1 MKALITNAAMTLLD
15 DQITNAAEK
24 GVVDL
29 SYGLIPN
36 GYLLIQD
43 GLISALGPMS
53 ALPEYLPKNLANDTA
68 MGHMDVTIDANGR
81 LLTPALI
88 DCHTHIVYGGHR
100 AAEFELRLN
109 GASYAEVAKAGG
121 GIVSTVSATRA
132 QSVEQLLEEA
142 LVRVDALI
150 AEGVSLIEVK
160 SGYGLDVQTEL
171 RMLRAA
177 RAIEAARPVRVVTSF
192 LGAHAMPPGD
202 DGSPEDYIEK
212 TCIPALRQAHQ
223 EGLVDA
229 VDGFCESIA
238 FSADQIAPLFD
249 VAAELGL
256 PVKVHAEQLT
266 RCGGS
271 LLAAHHRALSVD
283 HVEYANEDDVIA
295 LGVAGSAAVMLPG
308 AFYTLRET
316 QKPPV
321 ALFRKHGVPMA
332 LATDANPGSSPLT
345 SVLLAM
351 NMGCTLFGM
360 TPHEALAGVTRNAAR
375 ALGVSDSGMLR
386 PGLRADLALWDV
398 AHPAELSYR
407 IGFNPLYR
415 RIYGGKSH
423 DHSGSR

>member
-1 MKALITNAAMTLLD
+1 MKALITNAAMALLD

-24 GVVDL
+24 GVTDRF
-29 SYGLIPN
+29 YGLIPS
-36 GYLLIQD
+36 GYLFIEN
-43 GLISALGPMS
+43 GVISAFGPMS
-53 ALPEYLPKNLANDTA
+53 ALQADLANKTA
-68 MGHMDVTIDANGR
+68 MNQIDDAVDAAGR

-88 DCHTHIVYGGHR
+88 DCHTHVVYGGHR
-100 AAEFELRLN
+100 ALEFEMRLK

-121 GIVSTVSATRA
+121 GIVSTVSATRS
-132 QSVEQLLEEA
+132 QTVEQLVEEA

-150 AEGVSLIEVK
+150 AEGVSLIEIK
-160 SGYGLDVQTEL
+160 SGYGLDIETEL

-177 RAIEAARPVRVVTSF
+177 RSIEAARPVRVITSF
-192 LGAHAMPPGD
+192 LGAHAMPPGED
-202 DGSPEDYIEK
+202 MSPEGYIEK
-212 TCIPALRQAHQ
+212 TCIPALRQAHK

-238 FSADQIAPLFD
+238 FSAEQIVPLFN

-256 PVKVHAEQLT
+256 PVKLHAEQLT

-271 LLAAHHRALSVD
+271 LLAASHKALSVD
-283 HVEYANEDDVIA
+283 HVEYANKEDVIA
-295 LGVAGSAAVMLPG
+295 LAAAGCTAVLLPG

-321 ALFRKHGVPMA
+321 ALFRDQGVPMA
-332 LATDANPGSSPLT
+332 LATDANPGSSPMT

-360 TPHEALAGVTRNAAR
+360 TPYEALAGVTRNAAR

-398 AHPAELSYR
+398 AHPAELAYR
-407 IGFNPLYR
+407 IGFNPLHR
-415 RIYGGKSH
+415 RIFGGQIT
-423 DHSGSR
+423 

>member
-1 MKALITNAAMTLLD
+1 MKALITNAAMALLD

-24 GVVDL
+24 GVTDRF
-29 SYGLIPN
+29 YGLIPS
-36 GYLLIQD
+36 GYLFIEN
-43 GLISALGPMS
+43 GVISAFGPMS
-53 ALPEYLPKNLANDTA
+53 ALQADLANNTA
-68 MGHMDVTIDANGR
+68 MNQIDEAIDAAGR

-88 DCHTHIVYGGHR
+88 DCHTHVVYGGHR
-100 AAEFELRLN
+100 ALEFEMRLK

-121 GIVSTVSATRA
+121 GIVSTVSATRS
-132 QSVEQLLEEA
+132 QSVEQLVEEA
-142 LVRVDALI
+142 LARVDALI
-150 AEGVSLIEVK
+150 AEGVSLIEIK
-160 SGYGLDVQTEL
+160 SGYGLDIETEL

-177 RAIEAARPVRVVTSF
+177 RSIEAARPVRVITSF
-192 LGAHAMPPGD
+192 LGAHAMPPGED
-202 DGSPEDYIEK
+202 MSPEGYIEK
-212 TCIPALRQAHQ
+212 TCIPALRRAHK

-238 FSADQIAPLFD
+238 FSAEQIVPLFN

-256 PVKVHAEQLT
+256 PVKLHAEQLT

-271 LLAAHHRALSVD
+271 LLAASHKALSVD
-283 HVEYANEDDVIA
+283 HVEYANKEDVIA
-295 LGVAGSAAVMLPG
+295 LAAAGCTAVLLPG

-321 ALFRKHGVPMA
+321 ALFRDQGVPMA
-332 LATDANPGSSPLT
+332 LATDANPGSSPMT

-360 TPHEALAGVTRNAAR
+360 TPYEALAGVTRNAAR

-398 AHPAELSYR
+398 AHPAELAYR
-407 IGFNPLYR
+407 IGFNPLHR
-415 RIYGGKSH
+415 RIFGGQIT
-423 DHSGSR
+423 

>member
-24 GVVDL
+24 GVVDEP
-29 SYGLIPN
+29 YGLIPN
-36 GYLLIQD
+36 GYLLIRD

-53 ALPEYLPKNLANDTA
+53 ALPEYLANDTA

-100 AAEFELRLN
+100 AVEFELRLN

-132 QSVEQLLEEA
+132 QSVEQLLEGA
-142 LVRVDALI
+142 LARVDALI

-192 LGAHAMPPGD
+192 LGAHAMPPD
-202 DGSPEDYIEK
+202 EDGSPEDYIEK
-212 TCIPALRQAHQ
+212 TCIPALRQAYQ

-256 PVKVHAEQLT
+256 PVKLHAEQLT

-271 LLAAHHRALSVD
+271 LLAARHKALSVD

-415 RIYGGKSH
+415 RIYGGQIT
-423 DHSGSR
+423 

>member
-15 DQITNAAEK
+15 DQITNEAEK

-29 SYGLIPN
+29 SYGLILN

-53 ALPEYLPKNLANDTA
+53 ALPEYLANDTANDTA

-88 DCHTHIVYGGHR
+88 DCHTHIVFGGHR
-100 AAEFELRLN
+100 AVEFELRLN
-109 GASYAEVAKAGG
+109 GASYAEMAKAGG
-121 GIVSTVSATRA
+121 GIVSTVTATRA
-132 QSVEQLLEEA
+132 QSVEQLLEGA
-142 LVRVDALI
+142 LARVDALI

-177 RAIEAARPVRVVTSF
+177 RAIEVARPVRVVTSF
-192 LGAHAMPPGD
+192 LGAHAMPPD
-202 DGSPEDYIEK
+202 ENGSPEDYIEK

-238 FSADQIAPLFD
+238 FSADQITPLFD

-256 PVKVHAEQLT
+256 PVKLHAEQLT

-271 LLAAHHRALSVD
+271 LLAARHKALSVD

-321 ALFRKHGVPMA
+321 ALFRKHGVPIA

-375 ALGVSDSGMLR
+375 ALGVFDSGMLR

-415 RIYGGKSH
+415 RIYRGQIT
-423 DHSGSR
+423 

>member
-1 MKALITNAAMTLLD
+1 MKALITNAAMALLD

-24 GVVDL
+24 GVTDRF
-29 SYGLIPN
+29 YGLIPS
-36 GYLLIQD
+36 GYLFIEN
-43 GLISALGPMS
+43 GVISAFGPMS
-53 ALPEYLPKNLANDTA
+53 ALQADLANNTA
-68 MGHMDVTIDANGR
+68 MNQIDDAIDAAGR

-88 DCHTHIVYGGHR
+88 DCHTHVVYGGHR
-100 AAEFELRLN
+100 ALEFEMRLK

-121 GIVSTVSATRA
+121 GIVSTVSATRS
-132 QSVEQLLEEA
+132 QSVEQLVEEA
-142 LVRVDALI
+142 LARVDALI
-150 AEGVSLIEVK
+150 AEGVSLIEIK
-160 SGYGLDVQTEL
+160 SGYGLDIETEL

-177 RAIEAARPVRVVTSF
+177 RSIEAARPVRVITSF
-192 LGAHAMPPGD
+192 LGAHAMPPGED
-202 DGSPEDYIEK
+202 MSPEGYIEK
-212 TCIPALRQAHQ
+212 TCIPALRQAHK

-238 FSADQIAPLFD
+238 FSAEQIVPLFN

-256 PVKVHAEQLT
+256 PVKLHAEQLT

-271 LLAAHHRALSVD
+271 LLAASHKALSVD
-283 HVEYANEDDVIA
+283 HVEYANKEDVIA
-295 LGVAGSAAVMLPG
+295 LAAAGCTAVLLPG

-321 ALFRKHGVPMA
+321 ALFRDQGVPMA
-332 LATDANPGSSPLT
+332 LATDANPGSSPMT

-360 TPHEALAGVTRNAAR
+360 TPYEALAGVTRNAAR

-398 AHPAELSYR
+398 AHPAELAYR
-407 IGFNPLYR
+407 IGFNPLHR
-415 RIYGGKSH
+415 RIFGGQIT
-423 DHSGSR
+423 

>member
-1 MKALITNAAMTLLD
+1 MKALITNAAMALLD

-24 GVVDL
+24 GVTDRF
-29 SYGLIPN
+29 YGLIPS
-36 GYLLIQD
+36 GYLFIEN
-43 GLISALGPMS
+43 GVISAFGPMS
-53 ALPEYLPKNLANDTA
+53 ALQVDLANNTA
-68 MGHMDVTIDANGR
+68 MNQIDDAIDAAGR

-88 DCHTHIVYGGHR
+88 DCHTHVVYGGHR
-100 AAEFELRLN
+100 ALEFEMRLK

-121 GIVSTVSATRA
+121 GIVSTVSATRS
-132 QSVEQLLEEA
+132 QSVEQLVEEA

-150 AEGVSLIEVK
+150 AEGVSLIEIK
-160 SGYGLDVQTEL
+160 SGYGLDIETEL

-177 RAIEAARPVRVVTSF
+177 RSIEAARPVRVITSF
-192 LGAHAMPPGD
+192 LGAHAMPPGED
-202 DGSPEDYIEK
+202 MSPEGYIEK
-212 TCIPALRQAHQ
+212 TCIPALRQAHK

-238 FSADQIAPLFD
+238 FSAEQILPLFN

-256 PVKVHAEQLT
+256 PVKLHAEQLT

-271 LLAAHHRALSVD
+271 LLAASHKALSVD
-283 HVEYANEDDVIA
+283 HVEYANKEDVIA
-295 LGVAGSAAVMLPG
+295 LAAAGCTAVLLPG

-321 ALFRKHGVPMA
+321 ALFRDQGVPMA
-332 LATDANPGSSPLT
+332 LATDANPGSSPMT

-360 TPHEALAGVTRNAAR
+360 TPYEALAGVTRNAAR

-398 AHPAELSYR
+398 AHPAELAYR
-407 IGFNPLYR
+407 IGFNPLHR
-415 RIYGGKSH
+415 RIFGGQIT
-423 DHSGSR
+423 

>member
-1 MKALITNAAMTLLD
+1 MKALITNAAMALLD

-24 GVVDL
+24 GVTDRF
-29 SYGLIPN
+29 YGLIPS
-36 GYLLIQD
+36 GYLFIEN
-43 GLISALGPMS
+43 GVISAFGPMS
-53 ALPEYLPKNLANDTA
+53 ALQVDLANNTA
-68 MGHMDVTIDANGR
+68 MNQIDDAIDAAGR

-88 DCHTHIVYGGHR
+88 DCHTHVVYGGHR
-100 AAEFELRLN
+100 ALEFEMRLK

-121 GIVSTVSATRA
+121 GIVSTVSATRS
-132 QSVEQLLEEA
+132 QSVEQLVEEA

-150 AEGVSLIEVK
+150 AEGVGLIEIK
-160 SGYGLDVQTEL
+160 SGYGLDIETEL

-177 RAIEAARPVRVVTSF
+177 RSIEAARPVRVITSF
-192 LGAHAMPPGD
+192 LGAHAMPPGED
-202 DGSPEDYIEK
+202 MSPEGYIEK
-212 TCIPALRQAHQ
+212 TCIPALRQAHK

-238 FSADQIAPLFD
+238 FSAEQILPLFN

-256 PVKVHAEQLT
+256 PVKLHAEQLT

-271 LLAAHHRALSVD
+271 LLAASHKALSVD
-283 HVEYANEDDVIA
+283 HVEYANKEDVIA
-295 LGVAGSAAVMLPG
+295 LAAAGCTAVLLPG

-321 ALFRKHGVPMA
+321 ALFRDQGVPMA
-332 LATDANPGSSPLT
+332 LATDANPGSSPMT

-360 TPHEALAGVTRNAAR
+360 TPYEALAGVTRNAAR

-398 AHPAELSYR
+398 AHPAELAYR
-407 IGFNPLYR
+407 IGFNPLHR
-415 RIYGGKSH
+415 RIFGGQIT
-423 DHSGSR
+423 

>member
-1 MKALITNAAMTLLD
+1 MKALITNAAMALLD

-24 GVVDL
+24 GVTDRF
-29 SYGLIPN
+29 YGLIPN
-36 GYLLIQD
+36 GYLLIEN
-43 GLISALGPMS
+43 GVISAFGPMS
-53 ALPEYLPKNLANDTA
+53 ALQENLANNTA
-68 MGHMDVTIDANGR
+68 MNQIDDAIDAAGR

-88 DCHTHIVYGGHR
+88 DCHTHVVYGGHR
-100 AAEFELRLN
+100 ALEFEMRLK

-121 GIVSTVSATRA
+121 GIVSTVSATRS
-132 QSVEQLLEEA
+132 QSVEQLVEEA
-142 LVRVDALI
+142 LARVDALI
-150 AEGVSLIEVK
+150 AEGVSLIEIK
-160 SGYGLDVQTEL
+160 SGYGLDIETEL

-177 RAIEAARPVRVVTSF
+177 RSIEAARPVRVITSF
-192 LGAHAMPPGD
+192 LGAHAMPPGED
-202 DGSPEDYIEK
+202 MSPEGYIEK
-212 TCIPALRQAHQ
+212 TCIPALRQAHK

-238 FSADQIAPLFD
+238 FSAEQIVPLFN

-256 PVKVHAEQLT
+256 PVKLHAEQLT

-271 LLAAHHRALSVD
+271 LLAASHKALSVD
-283 HVEYANEDDVIA
+283 HVEYANKEDVIA
-295 LGVAGSAAVMLPG
+295 LAAAGCTAVLLPG

-321 ALFRKHGVPMA
+321 ALFRDQGVPMA
-332 LATDANPGSSPLT
+332 LATDANPGSSPMT

-360 TPHEALAGVTRNAAR
+360 TPYEALAGVTRNAAR

-398 AHPAELSYR
+398 AHPAELAYR
-407 IGFNPLYR
+407 IGFNPLHR
-415 RIYGGKSH
+415 RIFGGQIT
-423 DHSGSR
+423 

>member
-1 MKALITNAAMTLLD
+1 MKALITNAAMALLD

-24 GVVDL
+24 GVTDRF
-29 SYGLIPN
+29 YGLIPS
-36 GYLLIQD
+36 GYLFIAN
-43 GLISALGPMS
+43 GVISAFGPMS
-53 ALPEYLPKNLANDTA
+53 ALQADLANNTA
-68 MGHMDVTIDANGR
+68 MNQIDDAIDAAGR

-88 DCHTHIVYGGHR
+88 DCHTHVVYGGHR
-100 AAEFELRLN
+100 ALEFEMRLK

-121 GIVSTVSATRA
+121 GIVSTVSATRS
-132 QSVEQLLEEA
+132 QSVEQLVEEA
-142 LVRVDALI
+142 LARVDALI
-150 AEGVSLIEVK
+150 AEGVSLIEIK
-160 SGYGLDVQTEL
+160 SGYGLDIETEL

-177 RAIEAARPVRVVTSF
+177 RSIEAARPVRVITSF
-192 LGAHAMPPGD
+192 LGAHAMPPGED
-202 DGSPEDYIEK
+202 ISPEGYIEK
-212 TCIPALRQAHQ
+212 TCIPALRQAHK

-238 FSADQIAPLFD
+238 FSAEQIVPLFN

-256 PVKVHAEQLT
+256 PVKLHAEQLT

-271 LLAAHHRALSVD
+271 LLAARYKALSVD
-283 HVEYANEDDVIA
+283 HVEYANKEDVIA
-295 LGVAGSAAVMLPG
+295 LATQGCTAVLLPG

-321 ALFRKHGVPMA
+321 ALFRDQGVPMA
-332 LATDANPGSSPLT
+332 LATDANPGSSPMT

-360 TPHEALAGVTRNAAR
+360 TPYEALAGVTRNAAR

-398 AHPAELSYR
+398 AHPAELAYR
-407 IGFNPLYR
+407 IGFNPLHR
-415 RIYGGKSH
+415 RIFGGQIT
-423 DHSGSR
+423 

>member
-1 MKALITNAAMTLLD
+1 M
-15 DQITNAAEK
+15 
-24 GVVDL
+24 V
-29 SYGLIPN
+29 
-36 GYLLIQD
+36 
-43 GLISALGPMS
+43 
-53 ALPEYLPKNLANDTA
+53 
-68 MGHMDVTIDANGR
+68 HMDVTIDANGR

-100 AAEFELRLN
+100 AVEFELRLN

-132 QSVEQLLEEA
+132 QSVEQLLEGA
-142 LVRVDALI
+142 LARVDALI

-192 LGAHAMPPGD
+192 LGAHAMPPGE

-212 TCIPALRQAHQ
+212 TCIPALRQAHK

-256 PVKVHAEQLT
+256 PVKLHAEQLT

-271 LLAAHHRALSVD
+271 LLAARHKALSVD

-415 RIYGGKSH
+415 RIYGGKIT
-423 DHSGSR
+423 

>member
-1 MKALITNAAMTLLD
+1 MKVLITNAAMTLLD

-24 GVVDL
+24 GVDDEP
-29 SYGLIPN
+29 YGLIPN

-43 GLISALGPMS
+43 GLISVLGPMS
-53 ALPEYLPKNLANDTA
+53 ALPEYLANDTA
-68 MGHMDVTIDANGR
+68 MGHTDVTIDANGR

-100 AAEFELRLN
+100 AVEFELRLN
-109 GASYAEVAKAGG
+109 GASYTEVAKAGG

-132 QSVEQLLEEA
+132 ESVEQLLEGA
-142 LVRVDALI
+142 LARVDALI

-192 LGAHAMPPGD
+192 LGAHAMPPGE

-223 EGLVDA
+223 EGLLDA

-256 PVKVHAEQLT
+256 PVKLHAEQLT

-271 LLAAHHRALSVD
+271 LLAARHKALSVD

-295 LGVAGSAAVMLPG
+295 LGVAGSVAVMLPG

-407 IGFNPLYR
+407 IGFNPLFR
-415 RIYGGKSH
+415 RIYGGQIT
-423 DHSGSR
+423 

>member
-1 MKALITNAAMTLLD
+1 MKALITNAAMALLD

-24 GVVDL
+24 GVTDRF
-29 SYGLIPN
+29 YGLIPN
-36 GYLLIQD
+36 GYLLIEN
-43 GLISALGPMS
+43 GLISAFGPMS
-53 ALPEYLPKNLANDTA
+53 ALRENLANNTA
-68 MGHMDVTIDANGR
+68 MNQIDDAIDAAGR

-88 DCHTHIVYGGHR
+88 DCHTHVVYGGHR
-100 AAEFELRLN
+100 ALEFEMRLK

-121 GIVSTVSATRA
+121 GIVSTVSATRS
-132 QSVEQLLEEA
+132 QSVEQLVEGA
-142 LVRVDALI
+142 LARVDALI
-150 AEGVSLIEVK
+150 AEGISLIEIK
-160 SGYGLDVQTEL
+160 SGYGLDIETEL

-177 RAIEAARPVRVVTSF
+177 RSIEAARPVRVITSF
-192 LGAHAMPPGD
+192 LGAHAMPPGED
-202 DGSPEDYIEK
+202 MSPEGYIEK
-212 TCIPALRQAHQ
+212 TCIPALRQAHK

-238 FSADQIAPLFD
+238 FSAEQIVPLFN

-256 PVKVHAEQLT
+256 PVKLHAEQLT

-271 LLAAHHRALSVD
+271 LLAASHKALSVD
-283 HVEYANEDDVIA
+283 HVEYANKEDVIA
-295 LGVAGSAAVMLPG
+295 LAAAGCTAVLLPG

-321 ALFRKHGVPMA
+321 ALFRDQGVPMA
-332 LATDANPGSSPLT
+332 LATDANPGSSPMT

-360 TPHEALAGVTRNAAR
+360 TPYEALAGVTRNAAR

-398 AHPAELSYR
+398 AHPAELAYR
-407 IGFNPLYR
+407 IGFNPLHR
-415 RIYGGKSH
+415 RIFGGQIT
-423 DHSGSR
+423 

>member
-1 MKALITNAAMTLLD
+1 MKALITNAVMTLLD
-15 DQITNAAEK
+15 DQITNEAEK

-53 ALPEYLPKNLANDTA
+53 AIPENLANDMANDTG

-121 GIVSTVSATRA
+121 GIASTVSATRA
-132 QSVEQLLEEA
+132 QSVEQLLEGA
-142 LVRVDALI
+142 LARVDALI

-177 RAIEAARPVRVVTSF
+177 RAIEVARPVRIVTSF
-192 LGAHAMPPGD
+192 LGAHAMPPD
-202 DGSPEDYIEK
+202 EDGSPEDYIEK

-256 PVKVHAEQLT
+256 PVKLHAEQLT

-271 LLAAHHRALSVD
+271 LLAARHKALSVD

-321 ALFRKHGVPMA
+321 ALFRKHGVPIA

-375 ALGVSDSGMLR
+375 ALGVFDSGMLR

-415 RIYGGKSH
+415 RIYRGQIT
-423 DHSGSR
+423 